1 MKRARGVHSQVNEHC
16 ARNTLNMGKDAGFK
30 KGLKQRTQPQS
41 LGLYFTMH
49 LQKKVDKEKYFFHNY
64 RTRFFLLYTTYYNKM
79 NQNIIELRGISKS
92 FGDYQA
98 LRETNITIQNGEFL
112 TLLGPSGCGK
122 TTLLRLIS
130 GFEKPDKGR
139 VLIAGRDVTEMSP
152 EKRHLNMVFQSYAL
166 FPHMTVYENVAF
178 GLRCKKVSTHEI
190 KQRVID
196 VLRTVKLDQL
206 TERKPNQLSGGQ
218 QQRVAIARAIVNEPI
233 VLLLDEPLSALDYN
247 LRKNMQIEL
256 KQLQRRLGIT
266 FIFVTHD
273 QEEALSMS
281 DRVAVMNEGYI
292 EQLGSPKDVYEEP
305 TSLYVAEFIGEA
317 NIFSTDIL
325 EINGNKLVVKIEGKL
340 FSLNNKKELAIHQKI
355 HIVIR
360 PEDIT
365 VWGENEITHEESKN
379 MLPGTVEQVIYK
391 GSTVDLI
398 VRLPSGKKI
407 AAAEF
412 FNEDDEKLDY
422 HITEN
427 VWIDWV
433 PGWEVIIPY
442 E

>member
-1 MKRARGVHSQVNEHC
+1 
-16 ARNTLNMGKDAGFK
+16 
-30 KGLKQRTQPQS
+30 
-41 LGLYFTMH
+41 
-49 LQKKVDKEKYFFHNY
+49 
-64 RTRFFLLYTTYYNKM
+64 M
-79 NQNIIELRGISKS
+79 NQNIIELKGVSKK

-98 LRETNITIQNGEFL
+98 LHETSINIQNGEFI

-130 GFEKPDKGR
+130 GFEKPDTGR
-139 VLIAGRDVTEMSP
+139 IFIGGRDVTNLPP

-178 GLRCKKVSTHEI
+178 GLRCKKVSESEI
-190 KQRVID
+190 KRRVLD
-196 VLRTVKLDQL
+196 VLRMVKLDQL
-206 TERKPNQLSGGQ
+206 AERKPQQLSGGQ
-218 QQRVAIARAIVNEPI
+218 QQRVAIARAVINEPI

-281 DRVAVMNEGYI
+281 DRVAVMNEGFV
-292 EQLGSPKDVYEEP
+292 EQLDTPKGVYEEP
-305 TSLYVAEFIGEA
+305 ASLYVAEFIGET
-317 NIFSTDIL
+317 NIFITNIIETYD
-325 EINGNKLVVKIEGKL
+325 NKLVVEIEGKR
-340 FSLNNKKELAIHQKI
+340 FALNNKKDLSVNQQIHVI
-355 HIVIR
+355 IR

-365 VWGENEITHEESKN
+365 VWGENEIIPEETKN
-379 MLPGTVEQVIYK
+379 MLPGIVEQVIYK

-398 VRLPSGKKI
+398 VRLGSGKKI
-407 AAAEF
+407 AATEF

-422 HITEN
+422 HTTET
-427 VWIDWV
+427 VWIDWF
-433 PGWEVIIPY
+433 PGWEVILPY
-442 E
+442 EDTV

>member
-1 MKRARGVHSQVNEHC
+1 
-16 ARNTLNMGKDAGFK
+16 
-30 KGLKQRTQPQS
+30 
-41 LGLYFTMH
+41 
-49 LQKKVDKEKYFFHNY
+49 
-64 RTRFFLLYTTYYNKM
+64 M
-79 NQNIIELRGISKS
+79 NQNIIELKS
-92 FGDYQA
+92 VTKEFGDYKA
-98 LRETNITIQNGEFL
+98 LCETNITIKNGEFI
-112 TLLGPSGCGK
+112 TILGPSGCGK
-122 TTLLRLIS
+122 TTILRLIS
-130 GFEKPDKGR
+130 GFEKPDTGAIFINGK
-139 VLIAGRDVTEMSP
+139 DVTDLPP

-178 GLRCKKVSTHEI
+178 GLRCKKIPEQELR
-190 KQRVID
+190 QRVTDI
-196 VLRTVKLDQL
+196 LRTVKLEQFS
-206 TERKPNQLSGGQ
+206 ERKPNQLSGGQ

-281 DRVAVMNEGYI
+281 DRVAIMNDGYI
-292 EQLGSPKDVYEEP
+292 EQIGTPKDVYEEP
-305 TSLYVAEFIGEA
+305 NTLYVAEFIGET
-317 NIFSTDIL
+317 NIFTTEIL
-325 EINGNKLVVKIEGKL
+325 EIHENKLMVEIENKP
-340 FSLNNKKELAIHQKI
+340 FYLNNKRGFAANQKV

-360 PEDIT
+360 PEDLA
-365 VWGENEITHEESKN
+365 VWREHEITNEEKNN

-391 GSTVDLI
+391 GSTVELI
-398 VRLPSGKKI
+398 VQLPSGKKI

-422 HITEN
+422 QITEN
-427 VWIDWV
+427 VWIDWI
-433 PGWEVIIPY
+433 PGWEVILPY